1 MTKKFIIIFFVLTV
15 YGCGFSPIYN
25 SSNETKY
32 KIVLNEITGDGFI
45 NNIIKNEIN
54 RSSNNNSKEILK
66 ININTNYEKIILS
79 KDNKGS
85 PSEYQL
91 IANTEL
97 EIVDNNK
104 TTKNN
109 FVEKQIIKN
118 TSDSFGQKSYE
129 QNIKENF
136 AASISRKFNIRL
148 LTIK

>member
-91 IANTEL
+91 IANT
-97 EIVDNNK
+97 
-104 TTKNN
+104 
-109 FVEKQIIKN
+109 
-118 TSDSFGQKSYE
+118 
-129 QNIKENF
+129 
-136 AASISRKFNIRL
+136 
-148 LTIK
+148 

>member
-129 QNIKENF
+129 ENIKENF
-136 AASISRKFNIRL
+136 ATSIARKFNMRL
-148 LTIK
+148 LTFK